1 MIEVFVTYDLLPN
14 IDQKAYV
21 QLLKKAIVPILQQPG
36 IVEIRA
42 HRDVSGSPSVLIIF
56 VWETVAYWKAFEMKK
71 EWKELKNEVNK
82 SFASNMKMKL
92 WGPSP
97 IAPTPLRPL
106 KN

>member
-21 QLLKKAIVPILQQPG
+21 QLLKKAIVPILSQQG

-42 HRDVSGSPSVLIIF
+42 KRNQSGSPEVLIVM
-56 VWETVAYWKAFEMKK
+56 VWQTLADWNMFEMKK
-71 EWKELKNEVNK
+71 EWATLKDEVT
-82 SFASNMKMKL
+82 ATYARNMKIQI

-97 IAPTPLRPL
+97 IAPEPLRPL
-106 KN
+106 R